1 MLQQKRLRMV
11 FMWWISLF
19 IILCLLMGIH
29 NAFIPRIPKLSKK
42 IYPYA
47 ILLGCPCHD
56 DGSLSNSQIKRCEL
70 AIREKGKYQTLIITG
85 GAVKNQYYE
94 AIEMKKYIEQKAE
107 IPIMTETKA
116 KNTFAN
122 FTNVKK
128 ITGDVPILVLT
139 SSLHA
144 RRSCAIAKQFYTEYS
159 ACTYPH
165 YKIKHIF
172 REIVS
177 RIIYIKIEIQK
188 KLRK

>member
-1 MLQQKRLRMV
+1 MSQQKKSRTV
-11 FMWWISLF
+11 FMLWISLC
-19 IILCLLMGIH
+19 IIVCLLIAIH
-29 NAFIPRIPKLSKK
+29 NTFIPKIPKLSKK

-56 DGSLSNSQIKRCEL
+56 DGSLSNSQIQRCEL
-70 AIREKGKYQTLIITG
+70 AIRQKDKYETLIITG
-85 GAVKNQYYE
+85 GAVKNEYYE

-107 IPIMTETKA
+107 IPILTETKA
-116 KNTFAN
+116 RNTFAN
-122 FTNVKK
+122 FTNVKE
-128 ITGDVPILVLT
+128 ITKDVPILVLT

-177 RIIYIKIEIQK
+177 RIIYIKIEIKK